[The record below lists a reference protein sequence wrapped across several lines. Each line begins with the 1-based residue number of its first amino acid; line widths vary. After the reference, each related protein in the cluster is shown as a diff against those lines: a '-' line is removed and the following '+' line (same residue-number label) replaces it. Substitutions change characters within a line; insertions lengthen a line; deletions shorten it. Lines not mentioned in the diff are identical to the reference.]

1 MSEDKTRLGLTP
13 TDASGAHPRPSP
25 DPKTD
30 PKAATT
36 QVRPAEGSGSI
47 RPPNDATIVLGN
59 GNGNGNGEAPMR
71 TKTLSG
77 VPVTKPL
84 TNNSSDSTM
93 VLGNAGP
100 QNTMPVGTPRPGTT
114 PVVAPPS
121 AQTFQG
127 KQDNNT
133 KPARTEESGL
143 MPLTG
148 KSAWDT
154 FDGVSTAVHA
164 TAAAPHPGVRINQYE
179 MIKMIGEG
187 GMGTVFLA
195 RDLRLG
201 RRVAIKFLQSN
212 QQELTQRFLVEA
224 RTTARCQHDNIVVIY
239 EVGEHNGA
247 PYIVLEFLNGKPLTD
262 STQNGQKL
270 PYARAVE
277 LMCSILRALQCAH
290 EHGIVHRD
298 LKPDNIF
305 ITESGTL
312 KVLDFGIAKV
322 LQEKQSGGP
331 ETKASGAIR
340 MPSPLELAT
349 GTNTSLTRVG
359 TIMGTLKYMSPEQ
372 WGIGIEIDHLTDIW
386 ACGVLLHRMICG
398 RHPLH
403 PLDGNQLVVTAMLE
417 LPMPSMQ
424 EAAPPDVPRE
434 LIQIVDRCLLK
445 TKEQRWQSAEE
456 LLRALEPFLP
466 GRRMKELQLDESPYA
481 GLSSFQE
488 NDAGKF
494 FGRNREIAAMVTR
507 IRDRPLMAV
516 VGSSG
521 VGKSS
526 FVRAGLVP
534 ALKRSGETWETL
546 VIRPG
551 RKPLESLAA
560 VIQPMVATAA
570 NLSDDMDEQKKL
582 VETLRR
588 EPGHLGH
595 VLRGRARR
603 DNRRLLLFVDQ
614 FEELFTQVA
623 DPAERA
629 AFMSCLSA
637 VADDA
642 TSPLRVVLSIR
653 SDFLDRVAEDPQ
665 FLSELTQGLFFLG
678 PPSRDGLAEAI
689 TNPAEMAGFRF
700 ELDATVDDMLDHLE
714 TTPGA
719 LPLLQFAASRLWDA
733 RDKAR
738 KLLTHNAYTAMGG
751 VAGALASHAD
761 RVISDLGPAKMPLI
775 RAIMLRLVT
784 PERTRAIVPMAEL
797 RELSREV
804 GEVQRLIDQM
814 VDARLL
820 VVQTLEGGKGS
831 TVEIVHESLVANWPA
846 LRRWLD
852 ETQDDAELIDQLR
865 NAARQWHAKGRDVG
879 LLWRGDTAEEAKKF
893 RKRYKGTLSETERAF
908 LEEVVNFELAAAR
921 KRRSMVIAGFIALG
935 AVVVAAMVALVLI
948 QSSRKAA
955 KANEAAANKAK
966 IEAVAAKTEA
976 EQNFTELKRKEEER
990 LQAEAAK
997 KTAETK
1003 LGVTSVALD
1012 KSQEDLQKTNE
1023 ELKKALDESLASE
1036 EKAKSAARFADDS
1049 AKKAQLAAA
1058 EAAQQ
1063 RDEAAK
1069 QRDRA
1074 DDLYK
1079 TAKLR
1084 ADRLQDQLG
1093 SKSIEELK

>member
-1 MSEDKTRLGLTP
+1 MSEDKTQLGTTP
-13 TDASGAHPRPSP
+13 TDGSGAHARPTA
-25 DPKTD
+25 DGKRD
-30 PKAATT
+30 AA
-36 QVRPAEGSGSI
+36 PAAEGSGSI
-47 RPPNDATIVLGN
+47 RPPNEATIVQSD
-59 GNGNGNGEAPMR
+59 APQR

-77 VPVTKPL
+77 VPPMASAAPASTSKG
-84 TNNSSDSTM
+84 SADATM
-93 VLGNAGP
+93 VLGNAGLAP
-100 QNTMPVGTPRPGTT
+100 SAPHTLPNGTPLPGSQPVMSTPQAATIQKDAPRSKTT
-114 PVVAPPS
+114 S
-121 AQTFQG
+121 
-127 KQDNNT
+127 
-133 KPARTEESGL
+133 ESGL
-143 MPLTG
+143 LPRTG

-164 TAAAPHPGVRINQYE
+164 VSAMPHPGVRINQYE

-212 QQELTQRFLVEA
+212 QEELTQRFLVEA

-247 PYIVLEFLNGKPLTD
+247 PYIVLEFLNGKPLTEL
-262 STQNGQKL
+262 TQNGQKL

-277 LMCSILRALQCAH
+277 IMVSILRALQCAH

-305 ITESGTL
+305 MMESGTV

-322 LQEKQSGGP
+322 LQAQQGLPADPKVSGG
-331 ETKASGAIR
+331 IR

-386 ACGVLLHRMICG
+386 AVGVLLHRMICG

-445 TKEQRWQSAEE
+445 LKEQRWQSAEE

-466 GRRMKELQLDESPYA
+466 GRRTKELQIDESPYA

-488 NDAGKF
+488 GDAGKF

-551 RKPLESLAA
+551 RKPIESLAA

-570 NLSDDMDEQKKL
+570 NLSDEMDEQKKL
-582 VETLRR
+582 VETLRK

-614 FEELFTQVA
+614 FEELFTQTA
-623 DPAERA
+623 DPEERA
-629 AFMSCLSA
+629 AFMACISA

-665 FLSELTQGLFFLG
+665 FLAELTQGLFFLG
-678 PPSRDGLAEAI
+678 SPTRDGLREAI
-689 TNPAEMAGFRF
+689 TNPAEMAGFQF
-700 ELDATVDDMLDHLE
+700 ELPATVEDMLDTLE

-719 LPLLQFAASRLWDA
+719 LPLLQFAASRLWES
-733 RDKAR
+733 RDTAR
-738 KLLTHNAYTAMGG
+738 KLLTHNAYTQMGG
-751 VAGALASHAD
+751 VTGALATHAD
-761 RVISDLGPAKMPLI
+761 RVVNDLGQTKLGLI

-784 PERTRAIVPMAEL
+784 PERTRAIVPMTEL

-804 GEVQRLIDQM
+804 GEVQRLVDQM

-831 TVEIVHESLVANWPA
+831 TVEIVHESLVKNWPM

-852 ETQDDAELIDQLR
+852 ENQDDAELIDQLR
-865 NAARQWHAKGRDVG
+865 TAARQWQAKGRDVG

-893 RKRYKGTLSETERAF
+893 KKRHKGTLSDVERAF
-908 LEEVVNFELAAAR
+908 LDEVVNFEAAQQR
-921 KRRSMVIAGFIALG
+921 KRRNAVIAGFIALG
-935 AVVVAAMVALVLI
+935 AVVIAAMVALVLI
-948 QSSRKAA
+948 QKSRSAATRNAKAA
-955 KANEAAANKAK
+955 EEASVK
-966 IEAVAAKTEA
+966 AVAAQTEA
-976 EQNFTELKRKEEER
+976 ETNLAAAQEKERQR
-990 LQAEAAK
+990 L
-997 KTAETK
+997 
-1003 LGVTSVALD
+1003 
-1012 KSQEDLQKTNE
+1012 
-1023 ELKKALDESLASE
+1023 
-1036 EKAKSAARFADDS
+1036 
-1049 AKKAQLAAA
+1049 AA
-1058 EAAQQ
+1058 EAAQKTAEVKLGTTTQSLVVAEGDLAKRNEELKAALDESVKAEEKAKAAQ
-1063 RDEAAK
+1063 RTAEAEQKKAVVAAEEAAK
-1069 QRDRA
+1069 QRDLAAIERDKA
-1074 DDLYK
+1074 DALRK
-1079 TAKLR
+1079 AETAR
-1084 ADRLQDQLG
+1084 ADRLKAQLG
-1093 SKSIEELK
+1093 SPIVDDLK

>member
-1 MSEDKTRLGLTP
+1 MSEDKTRLGHTP

-25 DPKTD
+25 DPKTGS
-30 PKAATT
+30 T

-59 GNGNGNGEAPMR
+59 GNGNGDSAPLR

-77 VPVTKPL
+77 VPVSKPIAN
-84 TNNSSDSTM
+84 TSSDATM

-100 QNTMPVGTPRPGTT
+100 QNTAAGTPTPGTT
-114 PVVAPPS
+114 PVVAPPT
-121 AQTFQG
+121 AQTIQ
-127 KQDNNT
+127 

-143 MPLTG
+143 LPRTG

-164 TAAAPHPGVRINQYE
+164 TSAAPHPGVRINQYE

-262 STQNGQKL
+262 LTQNGQKL

-322 LQEKQSGGP
+322 LQEKQSGTP
-331 ETKASGAIR
+331 EAKASGQVR

-551 RKPLESLAA
+551 RKPLESLSA

-570 NLSDDMDEQKKL
+570 NLADDMDEQRKL

-629 AFMSCLSA
+629 AFMACLSA

-689 TNPAEMAGFRF
+689 TNPAEMAGFAF
-700 ELDATVDDMLDHLE
+700 ELSATVDDMLDHLE

-719 LPLLQFAASRLWDA
+719 LPLLQFAASRLWDS

-761 RVISDLGPAKMPLI
+761 RVINDLGPAKLPLI

-804 GEVQRLIDQM
+804 GEVQRLVDQM

-893 RKRYKGTLSETERAF
+893 KKRYKGTLSDTERAF
-908 LEEVVNFELAAAR
+908 LDEVVNYELAQVR

-935 AVVVAAMVALVLI
+935 AIVVAAMVALVLI

-955 KANEAAANKAK
+955 KANASAADKAR

-976 EQNFTELKRKEEER
+976 EQNLAEVQRKEAER
-990 LQAEAAK
+990 QQAEAAK
-997 KTAETK
+997 KQAETK

-1036 EKAKSAARFADDS
+1036 ERAKIAARLADDS
-1049 AKKAQLAAA
+1049 AKKAQIAAT
-1058 EAAQQ
+1058 EAAKQ

-1074 DDLYK
+1074 DALYQQ
-1079 TAKLR
+1079 AKER
-1084 ADRLQDQLG
+1084 ADRLQNQLG
-1093 SKSIEELK
+1093 STSIEVLK

>member
-1 MSEDKTRLGLTP
+1 MP
-13 TDASGAHPRPSP
+13 T
-25 DPKTD
+25 
-30 PKAATT
+30 
-36 QVRPAEGSGSI
+36 
-47 RPPNDATIVLGN
+47 
-59 GNGNGNGEAPMR
+59 
-71 TKTLSG
+71 
-77 VPVTKPL
+77 
-84 TNNSSDSTM
+84 
-93 VLGNAGP
+93 
-100 QNTMPVGTPRPGTT
+100 
-114 PVVAPPS
+114 
-121 AQTFQG
+121 
-127 KQDNNT
+127 
-133 KPARTEESGL
+133 
-143 MPLTG
+143 
-148 KSAWDT
+148 
-154 FDGVSTAVHA
+154 
-164 TAAAPHPGVRINQYE
+164 PGVRINQYE
-179 MIKMIGEG
+179 IIKLLGEG
-187 GMGTVFLA
+187 GMGSVFLA

-201 RRVAIKFLQSN
+201 RRVAIKVLQS
-212 QQELTQRFLVEA
+212 QQEELTQRFLVEA

-239 EVGEHNGA
+239 EVGEHGGA
-247 PYIVLEFLNGKPLTD
+247 PYIVLEFLNGKPLTEYTKD
-262 STQNGQKL
+262 GQKL

-277 LMCSILRALQCAH
+277 IMVQILKALQCAH

-305 ITESGTL
+305 VMDSGNL

-322 LQEKQSGGP
+322 LQGG
-331 ETKASGAIR
+331 ASENQGSSKSAAAVR

-386 ACGVLLHRMICG
+386 ACGILLHRMICG

-445 TKEQRWQSAEE
+445 MKEQRWQSAEE

-466 GRRMKELQLDESPYA
+466 GRRATKELQIDESPYA

-488 NDAGKF
+488 GDADKF

-521 VGKSS
+521 AGKSS

-551 RKPLESLAA
+551 RSPIEALAG

-570 NLSDDMDEQKKL
+570 NLADEMEEQKKL
-582 VETLRR
+582 VEKLRK

-614 FEELFTQVA
+614 FEELFTMTA

-629 AFMSCLSA
+629 AFMASLSA

-653 SDFLDRVAEDPQ
+653 SDFLDRLAEDPQ
-665 FLSELTQGLFFLG
+665 FLAELTQGLFFLG
-678 PPSRDGLAEAI
+678 PPGRDGLREAI
-689 TNPAEMAGFRF
+689 TNPAEMAGFAF
-700 ELDATVDDMLDHLE
+700 ELPATVEDMLDTLE

-719 LPLLQFAASRLWDA
+719 LPLLQFAASKLWES

-738 KLLTHNAYTAMGG
+738 KLLTHNAYTQMGG
-751 VAGALASHAD
+751 VTGALASHAD
-761 RVISDLGPAKMPLI
+761 HVVRELGQAKQPLV
-775 RAIMLRLVT
+775 RAIMLRLVS

-804 GEVQRLIDQM
+804 GEVQRLVDQM

-820 VVQTLEGGKGS
+820 VVQTIEGGKGS
-831 TVEIVHESLVANWPA
+831 TVEIVHESLVQNWPT

-852 ETQDDAELIDQLR
+852 ENQDDAELIDQLR
-865 NAARQWHAKGRDVG
+865 TAARQWAQKGRDVG

-893 RKRYKGTLSETERAF
+893 KKRYKGPLSDVERAF
-908 LEEVVNFELAAAR
+908 LEAVVTYEVQQAR
-921 KRRSMVIAGFIALG
+921 KRRSLVIAGFVALG
-935 AVVVAAMVALVLI
+935 AVVIAAMVALVII
-948 QSSRKAA
+948 QKSRATATANA
-955 KANEAAANKAK
+955 KRAEEAKV
-966 IEAVAAKTEA
+966 EAVAAQKTAEEA
-976 EQNFTELKRKEEER
+976 LAAAQEKER
-990 LQAEAAK
+990 QRIAATAAQ

-1003 LGVTSVALD
+1003 TTVVTQQLGVAEQDLA
-1012 KSQEDLQKTNE
+1012 KKNQELEAQILVSKEN
-1023 ELKKALDESLASE
+1023 E
-1036 EKAKSAARFADDS
+1036 EKAKVAAARAEAES
-1049 AKKAQLAAA
+1049 RKAIAAA
-1058 EAAQQ
+1058 EEAQKA
-1063 RDEAAK
+1063 RDKAEAE
-1069 QRDRA
+1069 RVRA
-1074 DDLYK
+1074 ENAERAQK
-1079 TAKLR
+1079 AR
-1084 ADRLQDQLG
+1084 ADRFEAQMG